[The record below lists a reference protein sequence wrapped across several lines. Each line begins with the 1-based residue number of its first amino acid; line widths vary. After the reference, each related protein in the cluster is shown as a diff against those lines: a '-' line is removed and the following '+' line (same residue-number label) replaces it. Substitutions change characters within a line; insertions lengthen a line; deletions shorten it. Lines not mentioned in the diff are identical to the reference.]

1 MLQDWYEGL
10 LQIIYTFVRYLRN
23 ILVQEDE
30 TLSYIFAHPQ
40 SYVVSKN
47 IDDKIEL
54 GVKIHKKINQFP
66 FFSGMKALT
75 KFVTYHKFKY

>member
-1 MLQDWYEGL
+1 MRCYKIDMKGL

-54 GVKIHKKINQFP
+54 EFP

>member
-1 MLQDWYEGL
+1 MRCYKIDMKGL

-40 SYVVSKN
+40 SYHTLYPKT
-47 IDDKIEL
+47 
-54 GVKIHKKINQFP
+54 
-66 FFSGMKALT
+66 LT
-75 KFVTYHKFKY
+75 TK